1 MCWCLGIPKVGMLNL
16 VQCHPTAVA
25 KVRDDQPRILP
36 ARKTRLLLC
45 ATAHNAQCGSRGR
58 RHGDLSMPATSKL
71 PLPSNN
77 APHHAMKA
85 CMPTVV
91 EALRPAGARTSSAS
105 WRFPHPDARPS
116 SLPFSARCACPG
128 PVLLRLPPLP
138 VLLPGC
144 GCTGKHQ
151 VSINDI
157 IHVKGTG
164 SIIAWHQR
172 QCAQQRC
179 WRLSEVEQ
187 TVRIVE
193 YIEKRS
199 LHHYSLG

>member
-1 MCWCLGIPKVGMLNL
+1 
-16 VQCHPTAVA
+16 
-25 KVRDDQPRILP
+25 
-36 ARKTRLLLC
+36 
-45 ATAHNAQCGSRGR
+45 
-58 RHGDLSMPATSKL
+58 MPATSKL
-71 PLPSNN
+71 PWPSNN
-77 APHHAMKA
+77 ALHHAVKA
-85 CMPTVV
+85 CMSTVV
-91 EALRPAGARTSSAS
+91 EALRPAGSRTSSAS

-116 SLPFSARCACPG
+116 SLHVSARCACRG
-128 PVLLRLPPLP
+128 PVPLQPPPLP
-138 VLLPGC
+138 VLLPAC
-144 GCTGKHQ
+144 ECKGKYQ

-179 WRLSEVEQ
+179 WLLSEVEQ

-193 YIEKRS
+193 NIDKRS